1 MKQILLFIFFF
12 SSVSLLGQTKVL
24 SLENAKGIVA
34 DNLGSVTLWE
44 NQIDGYG
51 NATQSDTNLGAQ
63 ESQET
68 YPGKVTVLF
77 KKDGSFLELEGS
89 NTYISDNS
97 YSVFYVGKAENEE
110 TGKPASLLGNYDMS
124 GGFSSCKGIRFVRL
138 QDGKIGFDYARPNY
152 KRINVGVNEIPVN
165 DYFFFGFSMD
175 ASGNYQYFDSTS
187 PNITTGTIT
196 NTMHINS
203 EVDLKFNIFEE
214 VAGAQTY
221 NHTEVV
227 EVTMYDQNLNSTEF
241 QNEYN
246 RLAAEYAEL
255 VITEFGVTSVL
266 PNDDSFRE
274 GIAVD
279 APIVVTFDQAID
291 ETSEYPKIYI
301 NKSETEASGSWVLS
315 PSNVLT
321 FTPTENWPFR
331 ALVTLKMQ
339 EGLRS
344 TDNAIIG
351 LAKRDTYGFL
361 VDAEQTFAFDTYQLE
376 EPIATIDYISR
387 TGESIVGHKLPIKIT
402 TPVIDENTTEKYPV
416 HIFVHGGGWIGGTAE
431 TSSADYSLHKDYLAK
446 SLGVVTLSISYRCV
460 SSGGTFS
467 YAMEDVNRAY
477 QWAVDNAKTYNLDM
491 TKVFFSGGSAGTPLA
506 ALASQ
511 RLPNILGF
519 IGFNGIYDFVNDA
532 GDYGAGNWYKQDIPS
547 ETANSATFQLSDNP
561 PATILLHGDAD
572 NTISH
577 TQSINFAEAINAK
590 GGSAEVIIYPGEVH
604 SFFSRDKNVHEDAFY
619 EMANFITKQL
629 EKAAVLKV
637 SDIKSEGEIIVYPN
651 PVNKGNTFT
660 LQLNSNFS
668 SEKIETQII
677 NYLGQIVS
685 QTNLYPNQNS
695 NTINIDTQNLE
706 AGIYLLK
713 IQNHK
718 SYKTLKFVVQ

>member
-1 MKQILLFIFFF
+1 
-12 SSVSLLGQTKVL
+12 
-24 SLENAKGIVA
+24 
-34 DNLGSVTLWE
+34 
-44 NQIDGYG
+44 
-51 NATQSDTNLGAQ
+51 
-63 ESQET
+63 
-68 YPGKVTVLF
+68 
-77 KKDGSFLELEGS
+77 
-89 NTYISDNS
+89 
-97 YSVFYVGKAENEE
+97 
-110 TGKPASLLGNYDMS
+110 
-124 GGFSSCKGIRFVRL
+124 
-138 QDGKIGFDYARPNY
+138 
-152 KRINVGVNEIPVN
+152 
-165 DYFFFGFSMD
+165 MD
-175 ASGNYQYFDSTS
+175 ASGNYKYFDSTS

-246 RLAAEYAEL
+246 RLATEYAEL

-331 ALVTLKMQ
+331 SLVTLKMQ

-402 TPVIDENTTEKYPV
+402 TPVINENTTEKYPV

-467 YAMEDVNRAY
+467 YAMEDVIE
-477 QWAVDNAKTYNLDM
+477 L
-491 TKVFFSGGSAGTPLA
+491 
-506 ALASQ
+506 
-511 RLPNILGF
+511 I
-519 IGFNGIYDFVNDA
+519 NG
-532 GDYGAGNWYKQDIPS
+532 
-547 ETANSATFQLSDNP
+547 
-561 PATILLHGDAD
+561 
-572 NTISH
+572 
-577 TQSINFAEAINAK
+577 
-590 GGSAEVIIYPGEVH
+590 
-604 SFFSRDKNVHEDAFY
+604 R
-619 EMANFITKQL
+619 
-629 EKAAVLKV
+629 
-637 SDIKSEGEIIVYPN
+637 
-651 PVNKGNTFT
+651 
-660 LQLNSNFS
+660 
-668 SEKIETQII
+668 
-677 NYLGQIVS
+677 
-685 QTNLYPNQNS
+685 
-695 NTINIDTQNLE
+695 
-706 AGIYLLK
+706 
-713 IQNHK
+713 
-718 SYKTLKFVVQ
+718 